1 MSRTP
6 KVYYESNGLAVRG
19 HNVAVHDNRYPM
31 ADIGPVRTIR
41 RNRSKQS
48 FVDVSTRSGA
58 VLETVMFRGDAL
70 SGAMTFA
77 AAINKAVAE
86 RDHSTAVQPYIEEA
100 GERSAGSWILLI
112 AGGII
117 AAGVILWVLSAII

>member
-1 MSRTP
+1 MSR
-6 KVYYESNGLAVRG
+6 VYKTYFEAGDLAVRG
-19 HNVAVHDNRYPM
+19 HNVAVRGSRYPM

-86 RDHSTAVQPYIEEA
+86 RDHSIAIQPYIEEA

-117 AAGVILWVLSAII
+117 AAGVILWVLASII